1 MRVSNDFM
9 IPSWFV
15 IILVVPA
22 FLFAQVREVVHARP
36 IPRPL
41 ALVPVIG
48 LRFGFLLD
56 GRFSRERVEGG
67 ALLVF
72 AGELVGLR
80 VREVGVVDVFHI
92 VRIWDVEVKCKRFFR

>member
-1 MRVSNDFM
+1 MGL
-9 IPSWFV
+9 P
-15 IILVVPA
+15 VVA
-22 FLFAQVREVVHARP
+22 LLFAQVREVVHARS

-41 ALVPVIG
+41 ALAPVIG
-48 LRFGFLLD
+48 FGFGFLFD
-56 GRFSRERVEGG
+56 GGFSRERVEGG

-92 VRIWDVEVKCKRFFR
+92 VRIWDIEVYCKRFFR

>member
-1 MRVSNDFM
+1 MVKFL
-9 IPSWFV
+9 I
-15 IILVVPA
+15 VPA
-22 FLFAQVREVVHARP
+22 LLLTQVREVVEARP
-36 IPRPL
+36 IACPL

-92 VRIWDVEVKCKRFFR
+92 VRIWDVEVYCKRFFR